1 MKKTIYLYQIIL
13 LLIVIM
19 SCNQKESELLV
30 TVFETSESGNHLTK
44 VSGFTAVESAATIT
58 LNPLE
63 KFQTISGFGGAFTE
77 ASAYLLN

>member
-13 LLIVIM
+13 LLIVL
-19 SCNQKESELLV
+19 SCNQKESELLF
-30 TVFETSESGNHLTK
+30 TVYETSESGNHLTK

-63 KFQTISGFGGAFTE
+63 KFQTISGFGGAFT
-77 ASAYLLN
+77 